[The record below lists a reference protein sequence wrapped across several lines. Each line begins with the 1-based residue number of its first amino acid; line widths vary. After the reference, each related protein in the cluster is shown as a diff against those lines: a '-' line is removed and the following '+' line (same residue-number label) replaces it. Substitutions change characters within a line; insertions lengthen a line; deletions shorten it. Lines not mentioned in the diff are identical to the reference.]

1 MVVEEYSNVLTDS
14 NSKKDLDPI
23 FLEYAL
29 PFFLLL
35 TSLILRKCLIL
46 SLSQSFSLSPP
57 LPSPCVF
64 VQINMKLCMYVLA
77 HTCEP

>member
-1 MVVEEYSNVLTDS
+1 MVVEEYPNVLTDS

-35 TSLILRKCLIL
+35 TSLILRKCFDSLCL
-46 SLSQSFSLSPP
+46 SLSLSLLSSPP
-57 LPSPCVF
+57 HVCL
-64 VQINMKLCMYVLA
+64 YR
-77 HTCEP
+77 